1 MKDLEVSARW
11 EVSESNKCECPHRGI
26 HLYSYILMPQ
36 PCMPTRCENPIEI
49 LWFSNILAFRGA
61 DPHGDFVLGSL
72 KPI

>member
-1 MKDLEVSARW
+1 
-11 EVSESNKCECPHRGI
+11 
-26 HLYSYILMPQ
+26 MPQ